1 MNLYLT
7 LHTKVD
13 PRMRYELHVKD
24 KTIKLIEENERKYIM
39 LWGYDDEHSLS
50 SPQLPSLVR
59 KTGK

>member
-39 LWGYDDEHSLS
+39 LWGYEKTYSFKS
-50 SPQLPSLVR
+50 SNHM
-59 KTGK
+59 GKWLIY